1 MFRLSLLLALFVYAS
16 IAVAQNKNS
25 NSNLVATITMILF
38 EDESLKKELTLT
50 WQRPVM
56 RENNEVLGIDEIA
69 YYRLRYRNAS
79 VTQSYTF
86 RNIPSPSIGLNLS
99 VSGDAGDDYEFSVQ
113 AVDVNGFS
121 SSYTEPVIYSFE

>member
-1 MFRLSLLLALFVYAS
+1 MFRLILLLALFVYAS
-16 IAVAQNKNS
+16 TTVAQNKNS
-25 NSNLVATITMILF
+25 SSDLVTIITMILF
-38 EDESLKKELTLT
+38 EDESLTKELSLT

-86 RNIPSPSIGLNLS
+86 RSIRSPGVRLNLS

-113 AVDVNGFS
+113 AVDVNGFA